1 MENERAPIDRQSTST
16 VSPLTVRSTGLA
28 AATLLGG
35 FLCAVVAYPLLV
47 PILWAT
53 VLAVLAC
60 PLHQSVKRR
69 LGYPSIAA
77 AFVVGVVALLVVVP
91 FSYIVAQLLQEI
103 ADGAV
108 RLQSSEAS
116 RLWQDALARQ
126 PRLATLIEWVAQRVD
141 LKSLVGQ
148 WTGGATKFLQG
159 LLAESIASA
168 AGWLIMFFMLFFFL
182 RDRVRM
188 LAGVE
193 RFLPLTGAET
203 HEVFKITADTIQ
215 ATVYGTLAV
224 GLVQGTLGAL
234 VFWWLELP
242 APLFWGAVMAL
253 LSVLPVLGAA
263 IVWMPV
269 AAYFA
274 LQGHWPDAL
283 ALTAFGAIVIG
294 LIDNLIY
301 PLIVKDRLHLHAVP
315 VLVSIIG
322 GLIVFGASG
331 IVLGPL
337 LLAVTDAL
345 VKIWRRRLA
354 IQAGGATTAADGSNP
369 DGPHVE
375 A

>member
-1 MENERAPIDRQSTST
+1 MKNDDEPIDRLTTST
-16 VSPLTVRSTGLA
+16 VSRPTVRSTGLA

-35 FLCAVVAYPLLV
+35 VLCAIVAYPLLV
-47 PILWAT
+47 PVLWAT

-60 PLHQSVKRR
+60 PLHHWVERR
-69 LGYPSIAA
+69 LKYPSVAA
-77 AFVVGVVALLVVVP
+77 AFVVAVVALLVVVP
-91 FSYIVAQLLQEI
+91 FALVVAQLLQQI
-103 ADGAV
+103 ADGAA

-116 RLWQDALARQ
+116 RLWQDALAQQ
-126 PRLATLIEWVAQRVD
+126 PQLATLIEWISRRVD
-141 LKSLVGQ
+141 LKLLVAQ
-148 WTGGATKFLQG
+148 WTGSAAQLLQG
-159 LLAESIASA
+159 LLAGSIASA
-168 AGWLIMFFMLFFFL
+168 AGWLIMFFVLFFFL

-193 RFLPLTGAET
+193 RFLPLSGAET
-203 HEVFKITADTIQ
+203 REVFKVTADTVH

-224 GLVQGTLGAL
+224 GLVQGTLGGL

-274 LQGHWPDAL
+274 MQGHWPDAI
-283 ALTAFGAIVIG
+283 ALTVFGSIVIG

-345 VKIWRRRLA
+345 VRIWRRRLG
-354 IQAGGATTAADGSNP
+354 IHGGATTAANGPNSS
-369 DGPHVE
+369 GPHVE
-375 A
+375 T

>member
-1 MENERAPIDRQSTST
+1 MSQP
-16 VSPLTVRSTGLA
+16 TVRSMGLGA
-28 AATLLGG
+28 AALLGG
-35 FLCAVVAYPLLV
+35 ALCAVVAYPLLV

-53 VLAVLAC
+53 VLAVLTC
-60 PLHQSVKRR
+60 PLHRWLERR
-69 LGYPSIAA
+69 LRYPSIAA
-77 AFVVGVVALLVVVP
+77 ACVVAVVALLVVVP
-91 FSYIVAQLLQEI
+91 FAFVVARLLQEI
-103 ADGAV
+103 ADGAAQ
-108 RLQSSEAS
+108 LQSSEAT

-126 PRLATLIEWVAQRVD
+126 PKLATLIEWIARSVD

-148 WTGGATKFLQG
+148 WTGVAAKLLQG
-159 LLAESIASA
+159 LLAGSIAGA
-168 AGWLIMFFMLFFFL
+168 TGWLIIFFMLFFFL
-182 RDRVRM
+182 RDRARM

-193 RFLPLTGAET
+193 SFLPLSRVET
-203 HEVFKITADTIQ
+203 REVFQVTTDTIH

-224 GLVQGTLGAL
+224 GLVQGTLGGL

-263 IVWMPV
+263 IVWMPA

-274 LQGHWPDAL
+274 VQWHWPEAL

-294 LIDNLIY
+294 LIDNLMY
-301 PLIVKDRLHLHAVP
+301 PLIVKDRLHLHTVP

-337 LLAVTDAL
+337 LLGVTDIL
-345 VKIWRRRLA
+345 VKIWRRRLDG
-354 IQAGGATTAADGSNP
+354 QEGGATTVAGGSNP
-369 DGPHVE
+369 SGPHVE
-375 A
+375 T